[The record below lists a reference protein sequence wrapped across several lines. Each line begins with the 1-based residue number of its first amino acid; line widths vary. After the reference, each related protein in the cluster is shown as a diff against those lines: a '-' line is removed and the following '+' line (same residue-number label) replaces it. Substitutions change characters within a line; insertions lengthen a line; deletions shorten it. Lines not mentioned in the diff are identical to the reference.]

1 MNVWT
6 IVHVTMKLK
15 KGEEYIHHISTNL
28 NRYDRDRYWGDGV
41 MRKGGGL
48 VYGVFVLWLLYN
60 IRLSTEDKLGRW

>member
-6 IVHVTMKLK
+6 IVHVRMKLK

-48 VYGVFVLWLLYN
+48 VYVWC
-60 IRLSTEDKLGRW
+60 IRTVVTVQHLSVNGG